1 MAQIVLP
8 NSINYDE
15 QLPSLMS
22 GVNNYTQ
29 VLQPTNGSSFSQN
42 GQIFFD
48 FPSRGFIDPKSIYIR
63 YRTQIT
69 AGAAGAVCECALYTP
84 FARVDTF
91 FNSQLF
97 DTVNDYNI
105 VANQWMNLYL
115 GPNEKSSMQSAF
127 GYSTLD
133 GAITKYDSKSLVLGA
148 NTYNV
153 AGPLICTM
161 LTNCDKF
168 IPAFAT
174 GGIRIV
180 FTLDSYTNMCTNS
193 TAPSAFTLDK
203 FELVYDLVDF
213 GSEVEQSVLNRD
225 KIIIKSNSF
234 NNQSVTVNATTNGT
248 NTFVFNQRFN
258 SIRNAILSS
267 TCALS
272 SNYVNGKFDSVDI
285 TCGTDYTTK
294 GGSYSLNI
302 GGVVYPQG
310 GPLST
315 LNNRNGILAELRK
328 ATGNLYDWSK
338 AMSIDPNEFNYNES
352 GSTTTA
358 DEPGKFFVG
367 FDLNKINSSSNLML
381 NGTSSANAPINAV
394 IQFGAQ
400 TVNSHNLNLTLNYD
414 AIITIDP
421 RMKQLSVLQ

>member
-15 QLPSLMS
+15 QLPALMS

-29 VLQPTNGSSFSQN
+29 VLQPTNGSSFTQN

-48 FPSRGFIDPKSIYIR
+48 LPSRGFIDPKSIYIR
-63 YRTQIT
+63 YREKFT
-69 AGAAGAVCECALYTP
+69 ATNAGAVCECALFTP
-84 FARVDTF
+84 IARVDTF
-91 FNSQLF
+91 FNSQLI
-97 DTVNDYNI
+97 DTVSDYNI

-115 GPNEKSSMQSAF
+115 GPNEKASIQSAF

-133 GAITKYDSKSLVLGA
+133 GQITKYDSKALVAGA
-148 NTYNV
+148 NTFNV
-153 AGPLICTM
+153 AGPLICIM
-161 LTNCDKF
+161 LTSCDKF

-180 FTLDSYTNMCTNS
+180 FTLDSYSNMCSNPTVPTDFS
-193 TAPSAFTLDK
+193 IDR
-203 FELVYDLVDF
+203 FELVYDMVDF

-225 KIIIKSNSF
+225 KIVIKSSSY
-234 NNQSVTVNATTNGT
+234 NNQSVTVNSTTNGT

-258 SIRNAILSS
+258 SIRNAILST
-267 TCALS
+267 TCAS
-272 SNYVNGKFDSVDI
+272 STNYVNGKFDSVDI
-285 TCGTDYTTK
+285 TCGSDYTTK

-302 GGVVYPQG
+302 GGVSYPQG

-381 NGTSSANAPINAV
+381 NGTSSANAPINAI
-394 IQFGAQ
+394 IQFGSA
-400 TVNSHNLNLTLNYD
+400 TSNSHNLNLTLNYD
-414 AIITIDP
+414 AILTIDP
-421 RMKQLSVLQ
+421 RTKQLSVLQ